1 MLVSTKGRYAL
12 RVMVDLA
19 EHQAAGRIPL
29 KEIAARQGISE
40 KYLENILATLVR
52 ANMLSGMR
60 GKGGGYVLTRPPEQY
75 TVGEI
80 LRLTEGRSKAGDGDA
95 DAQQVDRQVT
105 RELKHKA
112 VDDKLENAQRNDR
125 ERQRDDR
132 EERFDERI
140 DNVQEQSHKGKA
152 DPGLGKAEGL
162 DTGDEERGDRDGDRG
177 EEPVKHKAHG
187 VNPFLRRDC

>member
-1 MLVSTKGRYAL
+1 MNLSRFFHTSSVGHSSEREQPL
-12 RVMVDLA
+12 QSPSR
-19 EHQAAGRIPL
+19 QATG
-29 KEIAARQGISE
+29 ARLPS
-40 KYLENILATLVR
+40 
-52 ANMLSGMR
+52 
-60 GKGGGYVLTRPPEQY
+60 
-75 TVGEI
+75 
-80 LRLTEGRSKAGDGDA
+80 DGDA

-162 DTGDEERGDRDGDRG
+162 DTGDEERANSAQPANA
-177 EEPVKHKAHG
+177 ENSFMLELASY
-187 VNPFLRRDC
+187 L